1 MVFAEGVSTFTLVV
15 LRTLIATVIVVGF
28 VLASHKGVSRTAWW
42 EGAIIGIPRIGLAPA
57 FFVGSLNF
65 ISAGFEAIVIT
76 LIPVAT
82 AVMARLV
89 LREELRAVQFAGL
102 ALGVAGS
109 VVLIASGES
118 GISDGTG
125 NALLGGAL
133 ALGGVFFGAVSI
145 IAARLYAPR
154 HDTATLA
161 APMFVS
167 GLIVALIIG
176 IVFRDIDLPAVTAK
190 AWWLT
195 VALALFSTL
204 LPFVATL
211 WAARHASATEVA
223 LTAYLAPVIGVIGGW
238 LLLDEILSASILLG
252 GALTLV
258 GVFLVSRKPQTALLA
273 AKL

>member
-1 MVFAEGVSTFTLVV
+1 MT
-15 LRTLIATVIVVGF
+15 
-28 VLASHKGVSRTAWW
+28 
-42 EGAIIGIPRIGLAPA
+42 
-57 FFVGSLNF
+57 
-65 ISAGFEAIVIT
+65 
-76 LIPVAT
+76 
-82 AVMARLV
+82 
-89 LREELRAVQFAGL
+89 
-102 ALGVAGS
+102 GS
-109 VVLIASGES
+109 VVLIVSGES
-118 GISDGTG
+118 GISDGSG

-167 GLIVALIIG
+167 GLIVALVIG
-176 IVFRDIDLPAVTAK
+176 IVFRDIDLPAVTPK

-195 VALALFSTL
+195 IALALFSTL

-238 LLLDEILSASILLG
+238 ILLDEILSASILLG
-252 GALTLV
+252 GALTLI
-258 GVFLVSRKPQTALLA
+258 GVFLVSRTRRPA
-273 AKL
+273 ATVAVS